1 MGPET
6 LGLLGILLLVILLFS
21 RMWVGTAMAF
31 VGFFGYAYLSGF
43 GDAIQMSIATAYST
57 VNHYSLTAVPLFV
70 LMGMVVSNTGISGEL
85 YVCAYKLFGHLR
97 GGLAIATIAACGFFA
112 AICGSSTA
120 ETLTIGKIALSEM
133 KKYKYDDKLSTG
145 CVACGGT
152 IGILI
157 PPSMGFLVYGILT
170 EQSIGILFMA
180 GILPG
185 ILLTILFVGTV
196 YITVLINP
204 QAGPIG
210 EKASFSEKVA
220 TLKYTIPILVLF
232 LLVLGGIYMGIFTP
246 TEAGGIGAFG
256 AIVVALVKRDL
267 KFKNFLSAVFETA
280 ELTSIIILLLTGA
293 YILNKFLTITEL
305 PFNMAEYVAT
315 LNMSKY
321 VILAVIILFYILL
334 GMFLDILSCIILTVP
349 LLYPLVLNLGFNPIW
364 FGVLI
369 VLIMEMGM
377 ITPPFGLNVFILS
390 GITDV
395 PITTVFKG
403 VWPFVAAIMVC
414 IVLISIFPGIVMLIP
429 NNM

>member
-1 MGPET
+1 MGPEA
-6 LGLLGILLLVILLFS
+6 LGILSIILLVILLFS

-31 VGFFGYAYLSGF
+31 IGFLGYAYLSGF
-43 GDAIQMSIATAYST
+43 GDAVQMSVATAYST
-57 VNHYSLTAVPLFV
+57 VNHYSITAVPLFV
-70 LMGMVVSNTGISGEL
+70 LMGMVVSNTGISSEL
-85 YVCAYKLFGHLR
+85 YVCAYKFFGHLR

-170 EQSIGILFMA
+170 EQSIGMLFMA
-180 GILPG
+180 GVIPG
-185 ILLTILFVGTV
+185 ILLSLLFMGTV
-196 YITVLINP
+196 YITVLVNP
-204 QAGPIG
+204 KAGPVG
-210 EKASFSEKVA
+210 EKAPFAEKIA

-246 TEAGGIGAFG
+246 TEAGGVGAFG
-256 AIVVALVKRDL
+256 AIVVSIVKKDL
-267 KFKNFLSAVFETA
+267 KIKNFISALFETA
-280 ELTSIIILLLTGA
+280 ELTSLIILLLTGA

-305 PFNMAEYVAT
+305 PFNMADYVAS
-315 LNMSKY
+315 LNLSKY
-321 VILAVIILFYILL
+321 VILVVIIFLYILL

-349 LLYPLVLNLGFNPIW
+349 LLYPLITNLGFDPIW

-369 VLIMEMGM
+369 VLLMELGM

-390 GITDV
+390 GITDI
-395 PITTVFKG
+395 PIASVFRG

-414 IVLISIFPGIVMLIP
+414 ILLISIFPQIVLFVP